1 MQPVWRRK
9 VVWMQSSL
17 EAEQIHAQAQPELQV
32 DLVSL
37 YRIVLR
43 VLACLEESDY
53 TEENLR
59 QVEVLA
65 HDDLPDPASRVAN
78 SQG

>member
-1 MQPVWRRK
+1 MQPVWQRK
-9 VVWMQSSL
+9 VVWMQYSL
-17 EAEQIHAQAQPELQV
+17 ETEQIQAQAQPEPQI

-43 VLACLEESDY
+43 VLARLEENDY

-65 HDDLPDPASRVAN
+65 HDDLPDPASRVGN

>member
-1 MQPVWRRK
+1 MQP
-9 VVWMQSSL
+9 SL
-17 EAEQIHAQAQPELQV
+17 EAEQIQAQAQPELQV

-59 QVEVLA
+59 QVEVLE
-65 HDDLPDPASRVAN
+65 HSDLPDPASGCGT